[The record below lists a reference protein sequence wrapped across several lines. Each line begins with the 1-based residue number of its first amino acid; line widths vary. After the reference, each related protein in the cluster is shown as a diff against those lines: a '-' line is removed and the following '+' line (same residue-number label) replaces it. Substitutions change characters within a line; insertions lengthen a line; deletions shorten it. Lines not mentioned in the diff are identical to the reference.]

1 MSHKKPICPD
11 NGLCR
16 VAHLCPEQDSTVS
29 LYQRPTRSLYSA
41 LGTEGHRPIKCPK
54 SDNSHLSW
62 GTNCDITISE
72 SLVRKGA
79 VGSFR
84 HPRLHLGNSS
94 QLGSTSLILETNF
107 PYCQS
112 NLTPFFQET
121 TEHRGPPW
129 GGFMQSIGAV
139 EGGDVFMFQVHPCA
153 LFPDTNHNQLATF
166 SNNSIHTPQISGL
179 SPTSLSPLQR
189 PVTNGVFK
197 LPTLLPNHKVRYSL
211 RPPP

>member
-1 MSHKKPICPD
+1 MVIAPPKNRCLTRNRSVLIMDSVGWLTC
-11 NGLCR
+11 
-16 VAHLCPEQDSTVS
+16 CPEQDSTVS

-79 VGSFR
+79 MGSFR
-84 HPRLHLGNSS
+84 HPWFHLGNSS
-94 QLGSTSLILETNF
+94 QLGPRSLILETNF
-107 PYCQS
+107 PYCLL

-129 GGFMQSIGAV
+129 GALCSQLMQWRKKMCSCFKYIRV
-139 EGGDVFMFQVHPCA
+139 LYFLTPTT
-153 LFPDTNHNQLATF
+153 TN
-166 SNNSIHTPQISGL
+166 SPS
-179 SPTSLSPLQR
+179 SPTSQFILHRLQGSVPQVCPHCR
-189 PVTNGVFK
+189 GQSQMGCSSYPHFC
-197 LPTLLPNHKVRYSL
+197 PTTR
-211 RPPP
+211 

>member
-11 NGLCR
+11 NGLCQ

-54 SDNSHLSW
+54 SDNSHLLW

-79 VGSFR
+79 VGSFW
-84 HPRLHLGNSS
+84 HPWFHLGNSS
-94 QLGSTSLILETNF
+94 QLGSRSLILETNF
-107 PYCQS
+107 PYCQL

-121 TEHRGPPW
+121 TEHRGPPM
-129 GGFMQSIGAV
+129 GGLYAVNWCSGGRRCVHVSSTPVCSI
-139 EGGDVFMFQVHPCA
+139 
-153 LFPDTNHNQLATF
+153 
-166 SNNSIHTPQISGL
+166 S
-179 SPTSLSPLQR
+179 
-189 PVTNGVFK
+189 
-197 LPTLLPNHKVRYSL
+197 
-211 RPPP
+211 